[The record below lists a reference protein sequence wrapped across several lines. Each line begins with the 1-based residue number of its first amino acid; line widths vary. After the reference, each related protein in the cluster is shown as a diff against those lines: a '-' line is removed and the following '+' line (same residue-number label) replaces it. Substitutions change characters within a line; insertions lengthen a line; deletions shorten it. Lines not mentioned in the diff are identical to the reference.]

1 MWNKSNTVSTDSC
14 RLYYYSRQVKC
25 CSCFSC
31 HVGVLPVLIL
41 ICVGESLWFLSIFR
55 PEWLSGTLIGPRVP
69 LFSLFNKIFFLIF
82 QLLKEVNEMPLCRFS
97 LQLSNIQTNITRH
110 SNQIS
115 CELLV
120 THKAN
125 SFLCIL
131 PGSYYLTYFVLV
143 FRSFRWRAIRFCWP
157 SLKCYKVSGMDVA
170 GLLRLLPSHS
180 LATSLGTNVQLLVM

>member
-1 MWNKSNTVSTDSC
+1 MLFVFFLSCWSSPCSHLNLCGWKS
-14 RLYYYSRQVKC
+14 
-25 CSCFSC
+25 
-31 HVGVLPVLIL
+31 LIL
-41 ICVGESLWFLSIFR
+41 INFPAWVTQRDPDRSESASFLSVQQNIF
-55 PEWLSGTLIGPRVP
+55 PHLST
-69 LFSLFNKIFFLIF
+69 F
-82 QLLKEVNEMPLCRFS
+82 KEVNEMPLCRFS